1 MDDKLKRA
9 IDRRMAGAAL
19 SDASKARIL
28 QSVAQRKGLRSVKT
42 KRILIA
48 AIAAAAAIATMGA
61 GFFVWDMMNR
71 SVSDWQ
77 SEHPDAVTKLD
88 LSQSDAGYTVTLDTM
103 FGDTRYLYFTGT
115 VTRDDGE
122 PIQTDQMENESMPEY
137 KLSRMDFSIADYTIP
152 NADEAPTSAIST
164 RFLPDYDQ
172 TDNSIDF
179 IIKMFT
185 AADVLGDSGQAFFT
199 FDNINYEWQGEK
211 NEVKGNWS
219 FSLYTAHEISGEVI
233 HPEQAVT
240 MPNGT
245 RVILKNIYFSPMD
258 ITMDWEGDR
267 HTIASLMDHGAYL
280 LLEDGTH
287 LPIVSYWA
295 AGWNEETKQDQA
307 MVQFFPFN
315 MGLGYLGPDDVQALV
330 IGDTTVP
337 LSE

>member
-19 SDASKARIL
+19 SEASKARIL

-48 AIAAAAAIATMGA
+48 AIAAAVVIATMGA
-61 GFFVWDMMNR
+61 GFLVWDMMNQ
-71 SVSDWQ
+71 SVSSWQ

-88 LSQSDAGYTVTLDTM
+88 LSQSDAGYTVTLDAM

-122 PIQTDQMENESMPEY
+122 PIQVDQLENESMPEY

-152 NADEAPTSAIST
+152 NADVAPTSAIST

-179 IIKMFT
+179 MIKMFT
-185 AADVLGDSGQAFFT
+185 AADVLGNGGQASFT
-199 FDNINYEWQGEK
+199 FDSIDYEWQGEK
-211 NEVKGNWS
+211 KEVKGNWP
-219 FSLYTAHEISGEVI
+219 FSLDTTHEISGEVI
-233 HPEQAVT
+233 HPEQTVT
-240 MPNGT
+240 MPDGAI
-245 RVILKNIYFSPMD
+245 ILKNIYFSPVD
-258 ITMDWEGDR
+258 ITMDWEGDS

-287 LPIVSYWA
+287 LPIVSHWA

-315 MGLGYLGPDDVQALV
+315 MGLGYLGPDDVKALV

-337 LSE
+337 LFE